1 MEISA
6 GHKSEELCPNS
17 DHMELEKSGDT
28 IEVTSFTESFSR
40 FHIPKLT
47 NAWPEVEAA
56 LQEHGISYKLNLA
69 ELYMTV
75 STTPITKDPGI
86 IHRAREVIVLLSKTT
101 VPTYVVIDILNGDM
115 VHDHIK
121 TGYQE
126 DGLAAIHGIKR
137 ERFVKR
143 QTRFLECLKDF
154 SRLLNV
160 GLYVNGNTVT
170 AAGTSLEQVKVIRRI
185 VERCYVENVSP
196 AAIVSRLNMRLDINN
211 AERQLRALLM

>member
-28 IEVTSFTESFSR
+28 IEVTSFIESFSR

-101 VPTYVVIDILNGDM
+101 VPTYVPTTQINPFLNPSN
-115 VHDHIK
+115 
-121 TGYQE
+121 
-126 DGLAAIHGIKR
+126 
-137 ERFVKR
+137 
-143 QTRFLECLKDF
+143 QTAVLSFIITLCRSPPPAF
-154 SRLLNV
+154 SPSPPLLRRRLQPS
-160 GLYVNGNTVT
+160 TVT
-170 AAGTSLEQVKVIRRI
+170 DAGDAVTRQV
-185 VERCYVENVSP
+185 VSGT
-196 AAIVSRLNMRLDINN
+196 AEEDELLHTNSRSVT
-211 AERQLRALLM
+211 

>member
-1 MEISA
+1 
-6 GHKSEELCPNS
+6 
-17 DHMELEKSGDT
+17 
-28 IEVTSFTESFSR
+28 
-40 FHIPKLT
+40 
-47 NAWPEVEAA
+47 
-56 LQEHGISYKLNLA
+56 
-69 ELYMTV
+69 
-75 STTPITKDPGI
+75 
-86 IHRAREVIVLLSKTT
+86 
-101 VPTYVVIDILNGDM
+101 M

>member
-1 MEISA
+1 MF
-6 GHKSEELCPNS
+6 S
-17 DHMELEKSGDT
+17 DLSPKEFRQNFLGLKKKGRLRRLRLPAAANKTLILLTNDLPTEFDWREKSAEPK
-28 IEVTSFTESFSR
+28 IEV
-40 FHIPKLT
+40 I
-47 NAWPEVEAA
+47 W
-56 LQEHGISYKLNLA
+56 
-69 ELYMTV
+69 
-75 STTPITKDPGI
+75 
-86 IHRAREVIVLLSKTT
+86 
-101 VPTYVVIDILNGDM
+101 LNGDM

-143 QTRFLECLKDF
+143 QTRFLECLKEYF

-170 AAGTSLEQVKVIRRI
+170 AAGTSLEQVRVIRRI

>member
-28 IEVTSFTESFSR
+28 IEVTSFIESFSR

-101 VPTYVVIDILNGDM
+101 VPTYVTSRIRHRRGGRAPPHELAERHLTHFSNF
-115 VHDHIK
+115 K
-121 TGYQE
+121 TMFSDLSPKEFRQNFL
-126 DGLAAIHGIKR
+126 GLKKKG
-137 ERFVKR
+137 
-143 QTRFLECLKDF
+143 
-154 SRLLNV
+154 RL
-160 GLYVNGNTVT
+160 
-170 AAGTSLEQVKVIRRI
+170 RRL
-185 VERCYVENVSP
+185 RLP
-196 AAIVSRLNMRLDINN
+196 AAANKTLI
-211 AERQLRALLM
+211 LLTNDLPTEFDWREKSAGMIS

>member
-101 VPTYVVIDILNGDM
+101 VPTYVV
-115 VHDHIK
+115 
-121 TGYQE
+121 
-126 DGLAAIHGIKR
+126 
-137 ERFVKR
+137 
-143 QTRFLECLKDF
+143 CLFFFF
-154 SRLLNV
+154 SFSLL
-160 GLYVNGNTVT
+160 
-170 AAGTSLEQVKVIRRI
+170 
-185 VERCYVENVSP
+185 
-196 AAIVSRLNMRLDINN
+196 
-211 AERQLRALLM
+211 